1 MNYHLLVAKNLVH
14 LLAVAI
20 FSLCLAGTTMAQ
32 GKPAGV
38 GPPPNN
44 NPNLD
49 DRARQVDEGRLR
61 SAEPNAGSEEKNQK
75 LVQAA
80 IVNMKEDFSRI
91 QVLRNDIARNLVA
104 HKPLDYSLVA
114 EQAGEINKRASRLNA
129 YMRAHAA
136 EAEKENN
143 LPELKRE
150 EMIGALVRLC
160 KLIDS
165 FTENPALKNA
175 ATIDSKDV
183 AKEKQNKADAD
194 RDLLAIIKLSNSLQ
208 KRSESLKQVERFE
221 VHVHGAIR
229 KDASCLATFCC
240 TRSRLSIMA
249 EYLPAGRPVSF
260 IYLAR
265 VK

>member
-1 MNYHLLVAKNLVH
+1 MSFIVANIESPAR
-14 LLAVAI
+14 LLAVGI
-20 FSLCLAGTTMAQ
+20 LSLCLTGTAMAQ

-61 SAEPNAGSEEKNQK
+61 SAEANAGSDEKNQK

-114 EQAGEINKRASRLNA
+114 EQAGEINKRASRLNV

-136 EAEKENN
+136 EAEKGNN
-143 LPELKRE
+143 LPELKSE
-150 EMIGALVRLC
+150 EMTGALVRLC

-183 AKEKQNKADAD
+183 AKAKENKADAD

-208 KRSESLKQVERFE
+208 KKSESFK
-221 VHVHGAIR
+221 
-229 KDASCLATFCC
+229 
-240 TRSRLSIMA
+240 LSQ
-249 EYLPAGRPVSF
+249 
-260 IYLAR
+260 
-265 VK
+265 

>member
-1 MNYHLLVAKNLVH
+1 MSFKNLVR

-20 FSLCLAGTTMAQ
+20 FSLCVASTSVAQ
-32 GKPAGV
+32 KPAGA

-61 SAEPNAGSEEKNQK
+61 SAETDARSEEKNQK

-91 QVLRNDIARNLVA
+91 QVLRNDIARNLVS

-114 EQAGEINKRASRLNA
+114 EQTEEINKRASRLKI
-129 YMRAHAA
+129 YMLAHAA
-136 EAEKENN
+136 EPEKENN
-143 LPELKRE
+143 LPELRSE
-150 EMIGALVRLC
+150 EMVGALVRLC

-183 AKEKQNKADAD
+183 AKAKENKADAD
-194 RDLLAIIKLSNSLQ
+194 RDLLAIIKLSNSLR
-208 KRSESLKQVERFE
+208 KKSESLK
-221 VHVHGAIR
+221 
-229 KDASCLATFCC
+229 
-240 TRSRLSIMA
+240 LSQ
-249 EYLPAGRPVSF
+249 
-260 IYLAR
+260 
-265 VK
+265 

>member
-1 MNYHLLVAKNLVH
+1 MKNISQFLCVGLFALIVA
-14 LLAVAI
+14 ASI
-20 FSLCLAGTTMAQ
+20 FAQ
-32 GKPAGV
+32 KPVGV

-61 SAEPNAGSEEKNQK
+61 SAEANAGSDEKNQK

-114 EQAGEINKRASRLNA
+114 EQAGEINKRASRLNV

-143 LPELKRE
+143 LPELKSE

-175 ATIDSKDV
+175 ATIDSRDV
-183 AKEKQNKADAD
+183 AKAKQN
-194 RDLLAIIKLSNSLQ
+194 
-208 KRSESLKQVERFE
+208 
-221 VHVHGAIR
+221 
-229 KDASCLATFCC
+229 
-240 TRSRLSIMA
+240 
-249 EYLPAGRPVSF
+249 
-260 IYLAR
+260 
-265 VK
+265 